1 MLRSV
6 RSRRHDYTKSP
17 RNPFS
22 GIFFVLLSVII
33 FLMSYLDSIILGII
47 EGITEFLPISS
58 TGHLILTSKIL
69 AIPSSEFLKSFEIFI
84 QLGAIFAVV
93 YFYRKTIFTN
103 IETWKKVLAA
113 FIPTAFLG
121 LILYKFVKSFLLGNA
136 LVVAY
141 SLIIGGIILIVFEI
155 WQSKREVP
163 AKFNT
168 VAEVP
173 YKTAVYLGIAQVLAV
188 IPGVSRSGTTIVAG
202 QAMSLSRKTVVEFS
216 FLLAIPTMFA
226 ATGLDLM
233 KSGWAFTGQEVGFLL
248 LGFVVSF
255 FTAILVI
262 KWLLSYVQHH
272 SFVVFGIYRILA
284 GLLYL
289 YLFFSL

>member
-1 MLRSV
+1 
-6 RSRRHDYTKSP
+6 
-17 RNPFS
+17 
-22 GIFFVLLSVII
+22 
-33 FLMSYLDSIILGII
+33 MSYLDSIILGII

-141 SLIIGGIILIVFEI
+141 SLIIGGIILIAFEI

-233 KSGWAFTGQEVGFLL
+233 KNGLSFTGQEVGFLL

-255 FTAILVI
+255 ITAILVI

>member
-1 MLRSV
+1 MTSL
-6 RSRRHDYTKSP
+6 YA
-17 RNPFS
+17 
-22 GIFFVLLSVII
+22 
-33 FLMSYLDSIILGII
+33 IILGIV

-69 AIPSSEFLKSFEIFI
+69 AIPNSEFLKSFEIFI

-93 YFYRKTIFTN
+93 YFYRKTIFTS
-103 IETWKKVLAA
+103 IETWKKVLTA

-141 SLIIGGIILIVFEI
+141 ALIIGGIILIVFEI

-188 IPGVSRSGTTIVAG
+188 VPGVSRSGTTIVAG
-202 QAMSLSRKTVVEFS
+202 QAMSLSRKAVVEFS

-226 ATGLDLM
+226 ATGLDLV

-255 FTAILVI
+255 ITAIFVI